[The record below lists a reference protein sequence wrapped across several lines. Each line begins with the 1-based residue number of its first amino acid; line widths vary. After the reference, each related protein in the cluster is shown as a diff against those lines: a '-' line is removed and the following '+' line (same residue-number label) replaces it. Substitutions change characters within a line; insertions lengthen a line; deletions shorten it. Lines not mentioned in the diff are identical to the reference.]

1 MTPMIVFTAIAALL
15 VVTVVAILVRPL
27 WRAPKISPA
36 ADRQQV
42 NLAIFRDQ
50 LAELERDRNDST
62 LAEADFEQ
70 ARAELQ
76 RRLLEEAQPE
86 AVVATVEQGS
96 RKTVLA
102 LLVSIPLL
110 ATAGY
115 VLLGN
120 PRALDPL
127 QTQTQ
132 SRIAPQQIEEMLGK
146 LVEKLKKNPD
156 DAKGWVML
164 ARSYKALGRLP
175 EAAEAYSR
183 ASTTVDQDASLLT
196 DYAETLSQINGGKL
210 QGKPSEL
217 IARALK
223 IDPEDPQSLFMAG
236 AAAGERGEFAA
247 AADYWSRLLSKLD
260 PASEDYATLE
270 DYIAKARQAAEQ
282 SPVAEKKPRS
292 VAKSTGKS
300 VAAGVSISGQV
311 VLSPRLAAQAK
322 PDDVLFVF
330 ARAEE
335 GPRMPLAAIRAT
347 VAELPLTFRMDDS
360 MALPGGRKISEF
372 ATVRIEARIAKAG
385 KAQTSSGDLF
395 GGTSGV
401 KLGSQGLKLVIDQIQ
416 P

>member
-1 MTPMIVFTAIAALL
+1 MTPILVFTALATLL
-15 VVTVVAILVRPL
+15 VVTVVAILLRPL
-27 WRAPKISPA
+27 WRAPKVTPA

-50 LAELERDRNDST
+50 LAELERDRSDGT
-62 LAEADFEQ
+62 LAAADFEQ
-70 ARAELQ
+70 AKSELQ

-86 AVVATVEQGS
+86 DSVAAHQPGS
-96 RKTVLA
+96 RKTALA
-102 LLVSIPLL
+102 LLVSLPLL

-115 VLLGN
+115 TLLGN
-120 PRALDPL
+120 PRALDPM
-127 QTQTQ
+127 QTQTRV
-132 SRIAPQQIEEMLGK
+132 SEQQIEDMLVK

-183 ASTTVDQDASLLT
+183 ASTLVDQDASLLS

-223 IDPEDPQSLFMAG
+223 LDPEDPQSLFMAG
-236 AAAGERGEFAA
+236 VAASERSDFAG

-270 DYIAKARQAAEQ
+270 DYIAKARQSAGP
-282 SPVAEKKPRS
+282 SPVAEKK
-292 VAKSTGKS
+292 AKSDPKAATKS
-300 VAAGVSISGQV
+300 AAVGASIAGQV
-311 VLSPRLAAQAK
+311 VLSPKLAAQAK

-330 ARAEE
+330 ARAAE

-347 VAELPLTFRMDDS
+347 VADLPLTFRMDDS

-372 ATVRIEARIAKAG
+372 ATVRIEARIAKSG

-395 GGTSGV
+395 GGIGGV
-401 KLGSQGLKLVIDQIQ
+401 KLGRQGLQLSIDQIQ